1 MISVSEIS
9 LQGPHTLM
17 NESFLIDLS
26 IVDKVVE
33 LSHGPKGQ
41 GILV

>member
-1 MISVSEIS
+1 MCFGSSNLVIV
-9 LQGPHTLM
+9 
-17 NESFLIDLS
+17 DLT

-33 LSHGPKGQ
+33 LAHGPKGQ

>member
-1 MISVSEIS
+1 MISVSEIALRPS
-9 LQGPHTLM
+9 CLID
-17 NESFLIDLS
+17 ESSFTDLS